1 MMKGETI
8 KIFNHGN
15 CKRDFTYIDDIVNGV
30 EEVLRRVPKR
40 SENGVPCKIYNIG
53 NNSPENLLEFVHI
66 LEHALKCEQLL
77 PADYDLEAHMELV
90 GMQPGDVE
98 VTYADITEIKR
109 DFNFQPKTDLRDGMK
124 NLQNGIRTSMLREYR
139 KMIWSDWNPFR
150 NVSPRIM
157 IMAFAVCLLIP
168 NIMYH

>member
-1 MMKGETI
+1 MAYFDFTNKMMKGETI

-77 PADYDLEAHMELV
+77 PADYDLESHMELV

-124 NLQNGIRTSMLREYR
+124 EFAKWYKNFYVKGIQENDLE
-139 KMIWSDWNPFR
+139 
-150 NVSPRIM
+150 
-157 IMAFAVCLLIP
+157 
-168 NIMYH
+168 